1 MGSQET
7 TQLRTRPPQ
16 DEERQDL
23 PLSKPVVDPDA
34 EAFSSLL
41 PWAKVM
47 VVALASVSGFMSPFS
62 STIYVPAL
70 DEISKK
76 LHISRADTLLSVTL
90 YLVFQGL
97 SPSFWGPLSDQL
109 GRRPI
114 LLSTFT
120 VLLGANLGLAFSNT
134 FWLLLVLR
142 MVQAFGSSS
151 AMAIGAGLIG
161 DIARRKER
169 GRYMSYFQSGVL
181 LGPCVAPVVGGLVS
195 HRWDWHAPFFFLAAF
210 GGLLNV
216 VLALF
221 LPETLRK
228 LMGDGSRQPRG
239 IWKPWVPMRWTPK
252 PGANERAPPLMHP
265 VSTLSIR
272 QMGFERPW
280 LVYGQLDISL
290 LVASYAIP
298 FALFSVTSSFF
309 SPILA
314 SNYDYNTIV
323 IGLCY
328 LPLGAGFALGS
339 ILSGR
344 LIDSEYQRAKRK
356 HGLRLNLYKAR
367 LKLGPIFNVI
377 FCCGVMAFVWC
388 LDKRVHIAAPL
399 TIVFFTMTAS
409 MMYFTAMYVIAC

>member
-1 MGSQET
+1 MA
-7 TQLRTRPPQ
+7 LC
-16 DEERQDL
+16 
-23 PLSKPVVDPDA
+23 KPAVDPDT
-34 EAFSSLL
+34 ETFSLFF
-41 PWAKVM
+41 PWAKIM
-47 VVALASVSGFMSPFS
+47 IVAFAGISGFMSPFS
-62 STIYVPAL
+62 SNIYVPAL
-70 DEISKK
+70 DEISKN

-109 GRRPI
+109 GRRPV
-114 LLSTFT
+114 LLSTFM

-161 DIARRKER
+161 DMARRKER

-181 LGPCVAPVVGGLVS
+181 VGPCVAPVVGGLVS
-195 HRWDWHAPFFFLAAF
+195 HRWDWHASFFFLVAF

-216 VLALF
+216 FLALF

-228 LMGDGSRQPRG
+228 MVGDGSRRPCG
-239 IWKPWVPMRWTPK
+239 VWKPWVPMQLTPK
-252 PGANERAPPLMHP
+252 PGANEPAPPLMNK

-272 QMGFERPW
+272 AMGFEKPW

-290 LVASYAIP
+290 LIASYAIP

-309 SPILA
+309 SPTLA
-314 SNYDYNTIV
+314 SNYGYNTIV

-339 ILSGR
+339 LISGR

-356 HGLRLNLYKAR
+356 HGLNLNLFKAR
-367 LKLGPIFNVI
+367 LKLGPIFNVV
-377 FCCGVMAFVWC
+377 FCCGVIAFEWC
-388 LDKRVHIAAPL
+388 LDRRVHIAAPL

-409 MMYFTAMYVIAC
+409 MMYFTAMYVIAYSH